1 MGKKSKR
8 IFITGAAGFIGYHLI
23 YFLIKQNYNVYGFD
37 NLNSYYD
44 VNLKISRINNIKKL
58 VVHNPKQFTFI
69 KGDLAD
75 AKSLEDAIVKS
86 NPDIVIHLAA
96 QAGVRYSIENPK
108 SYVDSNLV
116 GFVNIL
122 EILKDRPLSHFIYAS
137 SSSVYGGN
145 HFIPFNEKDNVDHPV
160 SLYGAT
166 KKANELLAHTYSHL
180 YNLPS
185 TGLRFFTVYGPWG
198 RPDMAIFLFT
208 KSILNK
214 EPIKVF
220 NKGNMIRDFTYIDDT
235 VSSIFKLIDKPPI
248 KKEVFNFDDLNPS
261 NSWAP
266 FQIFNV
272 GNSNAVNLMDFIEAI
287 EDELGIKAIK
297 EFHELQDGDVK
308 RTEADNTNLKQ
319 YISFSPNTSIKEGVS
334 KFILWYKEYYGIKN

>member
-1 MGKKSKR
+1 MSKKSKI

-23 YFLIKQNYNVYGFD
+23 SFLIKKNFIVYGFD
-37 NLNSYYD
+37 NLNTYYD
-44 VNLKISRINNIKKL
+44 VNLKISRLNNIKKI
-58 VVHNPKQFTFI
+58 VVNNPQQFTFI

-75 AKSLEDAIVKS
+75 AKSLEDALSKS
-86 NPDIVIHLAA
+86 NPDIVIHLGA
-96 QAGVRYSIENPK
+96 QAGVRYSIENPQ

-122 EILKDRPLSHFIYAS
+122 EILKHKPLSHFIYAS

-145 HFIPFNEKDNVDHPV
+145 HLIPFNENDNVDHPV

-180 YNLPS
+180 YNIPT

-208 KSILNK
+208 KSILNN
-214 EPIKVF
+214 EAIKVF
-220 NKGNMIRDFTYIDDT
+220 NNGDMIRDFTYIDDV
-235 VSSIFKLIDKPPI
+235 VSSIFNLIDKPPQ
-248 KKEVFNFDDLNPS
+248 KKEDFSFDDLNPS

-266 FQIFNV
+266 FQIFNI
-272 GNSNAVNLMDFIEAI
+272 GNSNSVNLMDFIEAI
-287 EDELGIKAIK
+287 ENELGIKAIK
-297 EFHELQDGDVK
+297 EFHELQDGDVI
-308 RTEADNTNLKQ
+308 RTEADTTNLEN
-319 YISFSPNTSIKEGVS
+319 YIGFRPNTSIKKGVS
-334 KFILWYKEYYGIKN
+334 KFVLWYKEYYGIE